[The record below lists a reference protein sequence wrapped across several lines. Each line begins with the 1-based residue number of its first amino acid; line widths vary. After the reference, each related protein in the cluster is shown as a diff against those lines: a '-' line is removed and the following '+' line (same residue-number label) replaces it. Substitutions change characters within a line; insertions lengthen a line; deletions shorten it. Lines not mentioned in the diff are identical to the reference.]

1 MGISQ
6 TLKALADPVR
16 RGILEMLKHSSKSAG
31 EIAQAF
37 ELTPATVSYHLSQLK
52 KAGLLIEEK
61 QKNFIYYSLDV
72 TVFEEILVWFQSLG
86 GGNENEK
93 K

>member
-1 MGISQ
+1 MGINQ

-16 RGILEMLKHSSKSAG
+16 RNILEMLKQGPKSAG

-52 KAGLLIEEK
+52 KAGLLLEEK
-61 QKNFIYYSLDV
+61 KKNFIYYRLDM
-72 TVFEEILVWFQSLG
+72 TIFEEVLAWVRSL

>member
-16 RGILEMLKHSSKSAG
+16 RGILEMLKHGPKAAG

-61 QKNFIYYSLDV
+61 QKNYIYYSLDV
-72 TVFEEILVWFQSLG
+72 TVFEEILAWFQSLG
-86 GGNENEK
+86 GANENEK

>member
-1 MGISQ
+1 MGINQ

-16 RGILEMLKHSSKSAG
+16 RNILEMLKQGPKSAG
-31 EIAQAF
+31 EIA
-37 ELTPATVSYHLSQLK
+37 EK
-52 KAGLLIEEK
+52 K
-61 QKNFIYYSLDV
+61 KNFIYYSLDI

-86 GGNENEK
+86 GGGNGNEK

>member
-16 RGILEMLKHSSKSAG
+16 RGILEMLKHGPKSAV

-37 ELTPATVSYHLSQLK
+37 ELTPATVPYHLSQLK

-72 TVFEEILVWFQSLG
+72 TVFEEILAWFQSLG

>member
-16 RGILEMLKHSSKSAG
+16 RGILEMLKHGPKSAG
-31 EIAQAF
+31 EIAQDF
-37 ELTPATVSYHLSQLK
+37 ELTPATVSCHLSQLK

-61 QKNFIYYSLDV
+61 QKNYIYYSLDV
-72 TVFEEILVWFQSLG
+72 TVFEEILAWFQSLG

>member
-16 RGILEMLKHSSKSAG
+16 RGILEMLKHGSKSAG

-72 TVFEEILVWFQSLG
+72 TVFEEILVWFQSLE

>member
-16 RGILEMLKHSSKSAG
+16 RDILEMLKHGPKSAG

-37 ELTPATVSYHLSQLK
+37 ELTSATVSYHLSQLK
-52 KAGLLIEEK
+52 KAGLLLEK
-61 QKNFIYYSLDV
+61 KKKNFIYYSLDI
-72 TVFEEILVWFQSLG
+72 TVFEELLIWFQSLG
-86 GGNENEK
+86 GGDSDEK